1 MNILAKN
8 EYQIFLSLVIQ
19 YVKYSFTPNLIL
31 GTKKLVAW
39 IVDLVAKR
47 VDRALNTISSPP
59 TTIGNIY
66 FVYKILIRFKGYK
79 DKIAIKYRISH
90 SIKFPFPPFSICN
103 PNMISEIE
111 NPFV

>member
-1 MNILAKN
+1 MKLGKYLSRREELFTSAYSGEHSSKN
-8 EYQIFLSLVIQ
+8 EYHIFLSLVIQ

-47 VDRALNTISSPP
+47 VDRALNTISLPP

-66 FVYKILIRFKGYK
+66 FVYKVLIRFQ
-79 DKIAIKYRISH
+79 RI
-90 SIKFPFPPFSICN
+90 
-103 PNMISEIE
+103 
-111 NPFV
+111 

>member
-47 VDRALNTISSPP
+47 VDRALNTISLP
-59 TTIGNIY
+59 TDYNRQHLLCLQDSN
-66 FVYKILIRFKGYK
+66 KISKDIR
-79 DKIAIKYRISH
+79 IKL
-90 SIKFPFPPFSICN
+90 P
-103 PNMISEIE
+103 
-111 NPFV
+111 